1 MKANTLLLTI
11 LCLLGAASLQAQE
24 LKIGYTNAD
33 YILSQMPEAK
43 QIESELKTHQEQL
56 AAQLQ
61 SKQEEFQRKYDYFNK
76 TAETMTEV
84 VRNDA
89 QRELQAMQANL
100 QKFASEAD
108 QSIKNKQVQLLSPV
122 YEKIDSTIKEV
133 AAENG
138 FSHVFSNGALL
149 YASAENDISNLV
161 LAKMGIPVDQQ

>member
-1 MKANTLLLTI
+1 MKAYTLLLTI
-11 LCLLGAASLQAQE
+11 FLLSTAGLQAQE

-61 SKQEEFQRKYDYFNK
+61 SKQEELQRKIDYFNK

-89 QRELQAMQANL
+89 QRELQSMQANL

-108 QSIKNKQVQLLSPV
+108 QSIKNKQLQLLSPV

-133 AAENG
+133 ATENG

-149 YASAENDISNLV
+149 YASAENDISILV
-161 LAKMGIPVDQQ
+161 LAKMGITVDQQ